1 MGSFFNT
8 ILFQPIFNLL
18 VLIYNLLPSG
28 DFGLAIVILT
38 ILTRLLFS
46 PLSLKTLRSQRALS
60 QVQPKVKALQEK
72 YKNDKPGLAQAT
84 MALYKEHKVNPF
96 SGCLPI
102 LIQLPVLIALYQAFN
117 LGLKP
122 ESLNAL
128 YPFVSNPGV
137 IKNVS
142 FGFLDLTQKSPILA
156 VLAGGFQWIQSKLAT
171 KNQARAAGG
180 PAGDKTEKPDP
191 TALMMNRQML
201 YFFPVMIIIIAW
213 NLPTGLTLYWVVT
226 TLFSIGE
233 QWYLNRKYY
242 GQPAAPKPNSGNNPR
257 LAEPSRF

>member
-1 MGSFFNT
+1 MGSFFDT

-18 VLIYNLLPSG
+18 VLIYNFLPGS

-46 PLSLKTLRSQRALS
+46 PLSLKTLRSQRALA
-60 QVQPKVKALQEK
+60 QIQPKVKALQEK

-102 LIQLPVLIALYQAFN
+102 LIQLPVLIALYRAFS

-122 ESLNAL
+122 ESLSAL
-128 YPFVSNPGV
+128 YSFVTSPGV
-137 IKNVS
+137 IKNIA
-142 FGFLDLTQKSPILA
+142 FGFLDLAQKSPVLA
-156 VLAGGFQWIQSKLAT
+156 VLAGGFQWVQSKLAA
-171 KNQARAAGG
+171 KSQARL
-180 PAGDKTEKPDP
+180 AGDRPGGQMGKPDP
-191 TALMMNRQML
+191 TTLMMNRQML
-201 YFFPVMIIIIAW
+201 YFFPIMIIIIAW

-233 QWYLNRKYY
+233 QWYLNRKY
-242 GQPAAPKPNSGNNPR
+242 GQSPVPKSNSGSNPR
-257 LAEPSRF
+257 LAEPGRF

>member
-1 MGSFFNT
+1 MGSFFDT

-18 VLIYNLLPSG
+18 VLIYNFLPGS

-46 PLSLKTLRSQRALS
+46 PLSLKTLRSQRALA
-60 QVQPKVKALQEK
+60 QIQPKVKALQEK

-102 LIQLPVLIALYQAFN
+102 LIQLPVLIALYRAFS

-122 ESLNAL
+122 ESLSAL
-128 YPFVSNPGV
+128 YSFVANPGV
-137 IKNVS
+137 IKNVA
-142 FGFLDLTQKSPILA
+142 FGFLDLAQKSPVLA
-156 VLAGGFQWIQSKLAT
+156 VLAGGFQWAQSKLAAKSQT
-171 KNQARAAGG
+171 QAAGG
-180 PAGDKTEKPDP
+180 KPDP

-233 QWYLNRKYY
+233 QWYLNRKY
-242 GQPAAPKPNSGNNPR
+242 GQPSAPRSNSGSNPR